1 MCGSGAVVAG
11 VPQSKEEFFAAL
23 SATANNDDEK
33 IDKVEMVRDWADTI
47 GIPSEYL
54 PSNLNQNFD
63 TLVENLY
70 MKCLVMN
77 NVKAAQNLEK
87 KIYRNRLKDILE
99 S

>member
-11 VPQSKEEFFAAL
+11 VPQSQEEFFADLA
-23 SATANNDDEK
+23 ATVNNDEK

-47 GIPSEYL
+47 GIPSDYL

-70 MKCLVMN
+70 MKCLVN
-77 NVKAAQNLEK
+77 SNVKAAQNLEK
-87 KIYRNRLKDILE
+87 KIYRNRLKDIL